1 MRKDRI
7 LNRMY
12 LESSDEF
19 SKMNSSHITENT
31 SEKDEDVK
39 HLMYLNNE
47 AKIEVDHAQDVR
59 AAQRMTIHTKKSSKI
74 VHQAYQ
80 TRHPSSSDL

>member
-19 SKMNSSHITENT
+19 SKMNSSHISENT

-47 AKIEVDHAQDVR
+47 AKIEVDHA
-59 AAQRMTIHTKKSSKI
+59 
-74 VHQAYQ
+74 
-80 TRHPSSSDL
+80 